1 MPELLWQELRRKW
14 ELSVV
19 AVWPPWCG
27 WSAGKLSA
35 CIFAGKGNN
44 GGDGFVAAR
53 HLVGCGI
60 DVAVYVTGA
69 LDGISGDAR
78 TNLDILRNMGVDV
91 VPLAS
96 EEAWSSAA
104 SDLARADVAVDA
116 ILGTGAKGA
125 PSGEAARAISIMNES
140 HAPIIAVDVP
150 SGVDACNGSIGGDMH
165 YRPYNS
171 HACTAQD
178 RAIDVSRCSL
188 CWTSDSR
195 PHRAAGCVDRFP
207 QD

>member
-1 MPELLWQELRRKW
+1 MH
-14 ELSVV
+14 V
-19 AVWPPWCG
+19 
-27 WSAGKLSA
+27 
-35 CIFAGKGNN
+35 AGKGSN

-53 HLVGCGI
+53 HLIGCGI
-60 DVAVYVTGA
+60 DIAVCNWGP
-69 LDGISGDAR
+69 GRHFRRCR

-140 HAPIIAVDVP
+140 HAPVIAVDVP
-150 SGVDACNGSIGGDMH
+150 SGVDACNGSIEGT
-165 YRPYNS
+165 
-171 HACTAQD
+171 CITAHTTVTL
-178 RAIDVSRCSL
+178 ALPKTGLLMYPGAAYVA
-188 CWTSDSR
+188 SDSR
-195 PHRAAGCVDRFP
+195 YIGLPAALIDSP
-207 QD
+207 KIKTTLDLMM